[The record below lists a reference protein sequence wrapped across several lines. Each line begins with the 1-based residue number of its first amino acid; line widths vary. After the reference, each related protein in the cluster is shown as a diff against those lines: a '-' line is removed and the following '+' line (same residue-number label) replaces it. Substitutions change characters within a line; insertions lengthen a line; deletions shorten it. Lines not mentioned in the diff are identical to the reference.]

1 MHGDGT
7 PAWCCRAGL
16 GLSAAEGEGGAWDG
30 GASSPEHSW
39 NGDSRAQPSPGTLVL
54 AEAHVLGC
62 AITSVLPHV
71 SHVGGVGSAGA
82 GGARGEREG
91 GDYLTPVRIASGCL
105 SPFPPAR
112 MDMLR
117 ACGCVVAPVCGCR
130 TNALSLLRRRHVG
143 AASAEGGG
151 GTMGA

>member
-1 MHGDGT
+1 MYRDGT
-7 PAWCCRAGL
+7 PARCCRGGL
-16 GLSAAEGEGGAWDG
+16 GLS
-30 GASSPEHSW
+30 
-39 NGDSRAQPSPGTLVL
+39 
-54 AEAHVLGC
+54 
-62 AITSVLPHV
+62 
-71 SHVGGVGSAGA
+71 GSAGA
-82 GGARGEREG
+82 GGARGEHEG

-130 TNALSLLRRRHVG
+130 TDALSMLLRRHVG

>member
-1 MHGDGT
+1 MYRDGT
-7 PAWCCRAGL
+7 PARCCGGGL
-16 GLSAAEGEGGAWDG
+16 GL
-30 GASSPEHSW
+30 P
-39 NGDSRAQPSPGTLVL
+39 
-54 AEAHVLGC
+54 
-62 AITSVLPHV
+62 
-71 SHVGGVGSAGA
+71 GSAGA

-105 SPFPPAR
+105 SAFPPGR

-117 ACGCVVAPVCGCR
+117 ACGRVGAPVCGCR
-130 TNALSLLRRRHVG
+130 TDALSMLRRWRAG

>member
-1 MHGDGT
+1 MATARPRGAAAAALGSRGLCRCGRGQRGD
-7 PAWCCRAGL
+7 
-16 GLSAAEGEGGAWDG
+16 EE
-30 GASSPEHSW
+30 
-39 NGDSRAQPSPGTLVL
+39 
-54 AEAHVLGC
+54 
-62 AITSVLPHV
+62 
-71 SHVGGVGSAGA
+71 
-82 GGARGEREG
+82 

-105 SPFPPAR
+105 SAFPPAR

-130 TNALSLLRRRHVG
+130 TDALSLLRRRHAG

>member
-1 MHGDGT
+1 MYRDGT
-7 PAWCCRAGL
+7 PTRCCRGGL
-16 GLSAAEGEGGAWDG
+16 GLS
-30 GASSPEHSW
+30 
-39 NGDSRAQPSPGTLVL
+39 
-54 AEAHVLGC
+54 
-62 AITSVLPHV
+62 
-71 SHVGGVGSAGA
+71 GSAGV

-91 GDYLTPVRIASGCL
+91 GDYLTPVRIASGSL
-105 SPFPPAR
+105 LAFPPAR

>member
-1 MHGDGT
+1 MLRLAPTRHGDSWAPT
-7 PAWCCRAGL
+7 RSRSLAAGIPDL
-16 GLSAAEGEGGAWDG
+16 
-30 GASSPEHSW
+30 
-39 NGDSRAQPSPGTLVL
+39 L
-54 AEAHVLGC
+54 AR
-62 AITSVLPHV
+62 AITSIPVYV
-71 SHVGGVGSAGA
+71 SHAGGVGSAGA

-105 SPFPPAR
+105 SAFPPAH

-130 TNALSLLRRRHVG
+130 TDALSLLRRRHVG
-143 AASAEGGG
+143 AASAEGGS

>member
-1 MHGDGT
+1 MYGDGT
-7 PAWCCRAGL
+7 PAWCCRGGL
-16 GLSAAEGEGGAWDG
+16 GLSAAEGEGRRREGGVPTPAQGGFGAFQ
-30 GASSPEHSW
+30 AL
-39 NGDSRAQPSPGTLVL
+39 PSPGTLIPAVRD
-54 AEAHVLGC
+54 VLGC
-62 AITSVLPHV
+62 AITSVLPHD
-71 SHVGGVGSAGA
+71 SHAGGAGSAGA

-105 SPFPPAR
+105 SAFPPAR

-117 ACGCVVAPVCGCR
+117 ACGRVVAPVCGCR
-130 TNALSLLRRRHVG
+130 TDALSLLRRRHAG

>member
-1 MHGDGT
+1 MGRISRVFSPTAQAQPLYVSH
-7 PAWCCRAGL
+7 A
-16 GLSAAEGEGGAWDG
+16 GGA
-30 GASSPEHSW
+30 
-39 NGDSRAQPSPGTLVL
+39 
-54 AEAHVLGC
+54 
-62 AITSVLPHV
+62 
-71 SHVGGVGSAGA
+71 GSAGA

-105 SPFPPAR
+105 SAFPPAR

-117 ACGCVVAPVCGCR
+117 ACGRVVAPVCGCR
-130 TNALSLLRRRHVG
+130 ADALSLLLRRHAG